1 MPKKRIIGTIIV
13 KNDFAVQSFGYK
25 KYLPL
30 GKPEILA
37 KNLDRWCVDEIAIID
52 IDRSK
57 NRLGPNLNLLKKL
70 KNMKLNTPLIY
81 GGGILSYKDASNI
94 IENGADRIILENII
108 HENLN
113 SVLEIAN
120 KIGSQS
126 LIASIPLSIKNN
138 YLLQYNYKLSILSE
152 LTNNFKTVIK
162 NNLISEVMIVDYINE
177 GYCDRFDT
185 KLIKYFPI
193 KNVPIIAF
201 GGITT
206 SDKINKIISFKSIS
220 ATAIGN
226 SLNYKENSLKIIKKG
241 SLKNKFRPV
250 EYQI

>member
-201 GGITT
+201 G
-206 SDKINKIISFKSIS
+206 N
-220 ATAIGN
+220 ATFRSPCHYRFWKAPG
-226 SLNYKENSLKIIKKG
+226 YAG
-241 SLKNKFRPV
+241 S
-250 EYQI
+250 

>member
-13 KNDFAVQSFGYK
+13 KNDFAVQSFGYN

-241 SLKNKFRPV
+241 SLKNKFKPV

>member
-94 IENGADRIILENII
+94 IENGADRIILESII

>member
-162 NNLISEVMIVDYINE
+162 NNLISEVMIIDYINE

-206 SDKINKIISFKSIS
+206 GDKINKIISFKSIS

-241 SLKNKFRPV
+241 SLKNKFRPL